1 MGSHVPTGS
10 TRFRTLQPR
19 VKALTGDAESKYATA
34 MVGVQERKEISV
46 VVPIYECSECL
57 GELYNRLV
65 QTLEAITESF
75 ELIFVNDA
83 STDSVWD
90 LIISLASND
99 GRVRGIDLSRNF
111 GQHAAISAG
120 LDRATGKWVVV
131 MDCDLQDRPEAI
143 QILYSTAVTGFDQVV
158 AIKTERQHSI
168 LQRVTAW
175 AYVVFMSKI
184 CGVKIN
190 QNIGNF
196 GIYSESV
203 IEQIRNLKEQSLTF
217 GLAAIWVGFN
227 RVEIPIVHDKRTH
240 GRTTYTLRKLVS
252 SAISGLTS
260 YSDRPLKLVVLT
272 GFLTAGFATVIGL
285 LILINQIVVGGATSG
300 WTSLI
305 VVVLT
310 MFGVLMA
317 AVGIVGLYVGK
328 ALQETKGRPRYIVRT
343 KTNLDI

>member
-1 MGSHVPTGS
+1 MGSHVPTKS
-10 TRFRTLQPR
+10 SRFRTFRPR
-19 VKALTGDAESKYATA
+19 VKVLTGDAASKCATT
-34 MVGVQERKEISV
+34 MVGMQERKEISV
-46 VVPIYECSECL
+46 VVPVYESSDSIV
-57 GELYNRLV
+57 ELYNRLV

-90 LIISLASND
+90 LISSLASND
-99 GRVRGIDLSRNF
+99 GRVRGVDLSRNF

-158 AIKTERQHSI
+158 AIKTERRHSI
-168 LQRVTAW
+168 LQRVTAL

-196 GIYSESV
+196 GIYSEAV
-203 IEQIRNLKEQSLTF
+203 IEQIRNLKEQDLTF

-227 RVEIPIVHDKRTH
+227 RAEIPIVHAKRTH

-252 SAISGLTS
+252 SAISGFTS
-260 YSDRPLKLVVLT
+260 YSDRPLKLVVMT
-272 GFLTAGFATVIGL
+272 GFLTAGSATLFGV
-285 LILINQIVVGGATSG
+285 LILIKQIVNGGATSG

-305 VVVLT
+305 VVILT
-310 MFGVLMA
+310 MFGVLLA
-317 AVGIVGLYVGK
+317 ALGIVGLYVGK
-328 ALQETKGRPRYIVRT
+328 ALQETKGRPRYVVRT
-343 KTNLDI
+343 ETNLDI